1 VKVAIAAY
9 FSNLN
14 CALVL
19 EITEKSMHAVFTFGE
34 QMNSKIVIVV
44 LQFFV
49 AFTAYAQFKS
59 PLVLA
64 HRGASGYRPEHTLES
79 YQLAIE
85 MGADF
90 IEPDLVMTKD
100 KILMAR
106 HENEISGT
114 TDVALKFPERKATK
128 TVDGESITGWFI
140 EDFTVKEIK
149 TLRAKERLEF
159 RDQSYNG
166 QFEVPTFAEVLKLVK
181 TESKSRKRLIGV
193 YPELKHPSYFASVK
207 LPLEKVLVQDLKKH
221 GFNKKNSAVYIQSF
235 EMGVLSKLKKLTSLP
250 LIFLIDDPNKIPYDS
265 ILAGKKTTYLELI
278 KPESLK
284 ELSKTISGI
293 GPYKRYIVP
302 TNDKQEKLAATNLV
316 ADAHAA
322 GLLVHAYTFRSEEGY
337 LLKEYKNDPQAEYL
351 EFYKLGVDGVFTDF
365 TDHAIRAKETFL
377 KGEK

>member
-1 VKVAIAAY
+1 M
-9 FSNLN
+9 S
-14 CALVL
+14 
-19 EITEKSMHAVFTFGE
+19 
-34 QMNSKIVIVV
+34 SKIVIVA
-44 LQFFV
+44 LQLFV
-49 AFTAYAQFKS
+49 AFSAFAEIQY

-64 HRGASGYRPEHTLES
+64 HRGASGYRPEHTIES
-79 YQLAIE
+79 YKLAIE

-100 KILMAR
+100 KVLMAR

-114 TDVALKFPERKATK
+114 TDVATKFPDRKATK

-159 RDQSYNG
+159 RDQSFNG
-166 QFEVPTFAEVLKLVK
+166 KFEVPTFAEVLKLVK
-181 TESKSRKRLIGV
+181 SESKTRKRVIGV

-207 LPLEKVLVQDLKKH
+207 LPLEKALVKDLKAY
-221 GFNKKNSAVYIQSF
+221 GLNKKNSLVYIQSF
-235 EMGVLSKLKKLTSLP
+235 ELGVLTKLKKLTPLP
-250 LIFLIDDPNKIPYDS
+250 LVFLIDDPNKVPYDYV
-265 ILAGKKTTYLELI
+265 LEGKKTTYLELL

-284 ELSKTISGI
+284 ELSKTIQGI

-302 TNDKQEKLAATNLV
+302 VNDKQEKLPATTLV

-322 GLLVHAYTFRSEEGY
+322 GLLVHAYTFRSDERY

-351 EFYKLGVDGVFTDF
+351 EFYKLGVDGVFSDF
-365 TDHAIRAKETFL
+365 TDHAVRAKETFL